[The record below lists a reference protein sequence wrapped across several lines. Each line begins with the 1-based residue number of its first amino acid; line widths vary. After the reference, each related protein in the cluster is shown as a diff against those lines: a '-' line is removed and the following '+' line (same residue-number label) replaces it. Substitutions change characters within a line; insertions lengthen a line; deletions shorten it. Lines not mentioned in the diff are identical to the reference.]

1 MQKQLELF
9 NSHLPTKT
17 RCCDD
22 FDVDNKVRYI
32 EKAIK
37 KRYLQPN
44 DFNSRQWLVYDI
56 DRPTDPYEIRHDRLA
71 PEPTIFVSNPK
82 NRHAHLFYLLK
93 TPVHQNA
100 NSSQK
105 AIQFA
110 SAVDCGLAMK
120 LDADLGYAGL
130 LAKNAL
136 HRDWEVLYTVPTAYE
151 LHELA
156 ECVDT
161 TLLNSL
167 AKKPLEYGLG
177 RNCIMFDDLRQWSY
191 KAIRQGYPVFEQWYN
206 AVLQRAEMINAR
218 FEQPLAFN
226 ELKHIAKSV
235 AKWTN
240 QHFSAQGFID
250 WQSNNGKLSGI
261 ARLKQSED
269 KRTQAFEMLAN
280 GYKKKDIASVLGV
293 HANTITNWIKNAR

>member
-1 MQKQLELF
+1 MQKQLDLF
-9 NSHLPTKT
+9 AKYLPQKT

-22 FDVDNKVRYI
+22 FDVDNKVRYL

-44 DFNSRQWLVYDI
+44 DFNSCQWLVYDI
-56 DRPTDPYEIRHDRLA
+56 DRATSPDEIRHDRLA
-71 PEPTIFVSNPK
+71 PEPTIFVSNPQ
-82 NRHAHLFYLLK
+82 NGHAHLFYLLQ

-110 SAVDCGLAMK
+110 SAIDCGLALK

-136 HRDWEVLYTVPTAYE
+136 HRDWEVLHTVPTAYE

-156 ECVDT
+156 EYVDT

-177 RNCIMFDDLRQWSY
+177 RNCFVFKELKKWSY
-191 KAIRQGYPVFEQWYN
+191 KAIRQGYPAFEQWYN

-218 FEQPLAFN
+218 FEQPLPFN

-235 AKWTN
+235 ATWTN
-240 QHFSAQGFID
+240 RRFSAQSFSQ
-250 WQSNNGKLSGI
+250 WQSNNGKRSGI
-261 ARLKQSED
+261 ARAKLNED
-269 KRTQAFEMLAN
+269 KRIQARLYRQKGLTIQA
-280 GYKKKDIASVLGV
+280 IADELSVNKSTV
-293 HANTITNWIKNAR
+293 SRWIK

>member
-1 MQKQLELF
+1 MQAQLDLF
-9 NSHLPTKT
+9 SNHLPDKT

-22 FDVDNKVRYI
+22 FDVDNKVRYL

-56 DRPTDPYEIRHDRLA
+56 DRATCPDEIREDRLA

-136 HRDWEVLYTVPTAYE
+136 HQQWQVLHTVPQAYE
-151 LHELA
+151 LNELA

-161 TLLNSL
+161 TLLNQL

-177 RNCIMFDDLRQWSY
+177 RNCIMFDDLRSWSY
-191 KAIRQGYPVFEQWYN
+191 KAIRQGYPAFEQWCN

-218 FEQPLAFN
+218 FEQPLPFN

-240 QHFSAQGFID
+240 QHFSAQGFSQ
-250 WQSNNGKLSGI
+250 WQSTQGKKGGI
-261 ARLKQSED
+261 AKGKAYED
-269 KRTQAFEMLAN
+269 KRTQARLLRAK
-280 GYKKKDIASVLGV
+280 GLSIRAIAEELQCSKTSVQKWC
-293 HANTITNWIKNAR
+293 TK

>member
-22 FDVDNKVRYI
+22 FDVDSKVRYI

-44 DFNSRQWLVYDI
+44 DFNSRQWLVYDV
-56 DRPTDPYEIRHDRLA
+56 DRPTCPYEIRHDRLA

-136 HRDWEVLYTVPTAYE
+136 HCDWEVLHTVPQAYE

-156 ECVDT
+156 ESVDT
-161 TLLNSL
+161 TLLNKL

-177 RNCIMFDDLRQWSY
+177 RNCILFDDLRQWSY
-191 KAIRQGYPVFEQWYN
+191 KAIRQGFPAFEQWLA
-206 AVLQRAEMINAR
+206 AVEQRAAMINLQ
-218 FEQPLAFN
+218 FEQPLPHN

-240 QHFSAQGFID
+240 TNFSAQGFRQ
-250 WQSNNGKLSGI
+250 WQSNNGKRSGI
-261 ARLKQSED
+261 ARAKLNED
-269 KRTQAFEMLAN
+269 KRTQARLLRQKGLTIQA
-280 GYKKKDIASVLGV
+280 IADDLSVNKSSVSRWL
-293 HANTITNWIKNAR
+293 K